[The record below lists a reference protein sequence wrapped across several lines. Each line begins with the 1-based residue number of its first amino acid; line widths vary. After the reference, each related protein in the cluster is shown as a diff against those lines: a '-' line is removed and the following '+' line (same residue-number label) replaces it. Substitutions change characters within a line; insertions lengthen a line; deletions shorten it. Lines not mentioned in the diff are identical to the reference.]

1 MLGMIFSNLYGLLS
15 FYSQVLFPLQDL
27 RLGKSGNKLQES
39 LITLLFFCFMPIV
52 KQPFPHLDIYNYL
65 FKYLKMK
72 KNLEK
77 FIDVNGFQVMDL
89 TPDMSR
95 ALALVDLDVL
105 IKLTSYLGKASF
117 RTIKHDLVEEL
128 RSVSLS
134 TGDVGALQKLVHI
147 CDEFSAFHKTV
158 NIIQEIN
165 HPMNVTK
172 HQLDDEPI
180 TGTNLSDLD

>member
-1 MLGMIFSNLYGLLS
+1 
-15 FYSQVLFPLQDL
+15 
-27 RLGKSGNKLQES
+27 
-39 LITLLFFCFMPIV
+39 
-52 KQPFPHLDIYNYL
+52 
-65 FKYLKMK
+65 MK

>member
-1 MLGMIFSNLYGLLS
+1 
-15 FYSQVLFPLQDL
+15 
-27 RLGKSGNKLQES
+27 
-39 LITLLFFCFMPIV
+39 
-52 KQPFPHLDIYNYL
+52 
-65 FKYLKMK
+65 MK
-72 KNLEK
+72 NNLEK
-77 FIDVNGFQVMDL
+77 FVDVNGFQVMDL
-89 TPDMSR
+89 TPDMNR
-95 ALALVDLDVL
+95 PLALVDLDVL

-117 RTIKHDLVEEL
+117 RNIKHDLVEEL

-158 NIIQEIN
+158 NIIQEVA

-180 TGTNLSDLD
+180 TGTNLDEV

>member
-1 MLGMIFSNLYGLLS
+1 M
-15 FYSQVLFPLQDL
+15 
-27 RLGKSGNKLQES
+27 NKNS
-39 LITLLFFCFMPIV
+39 
-52 KQPFPHLDIYNYL
+52 
-65 FKYLKMK
+65 
-72 KNLEK
+72 EK
-77 FIDVNGFQVMDL
+77 FVDVNGFQVMDL

-158 NIIQEIN
+158 NIIQEVA

-180 TGTNLSDLD
+180 TGTNLDDV

>member
-1 MLGMIFSNLYGLLS
+1 
-15 FYSQVLFPLQDL
+15 
-27 RLGKSGNKLQES
+27 
-39 LITLLFFCFMPIV
+39 
-52 KQPFPHLDIYNYL
+52 
-65 FKYLKMK
+65 MK

-77 FIDVNGFQVMDL
+77 FVDVNGFQVMDL
-89 TPDMSR
+89 TPDMNR

-158 NIIQEIN
+158 NIIQEVA

-180 TGTNLSDLD
+180 TGTNLDDV